1 MDAYERQYEEILQ
14 KKQCICL
21 KQLAI
26 NGSDLIAAGMKPG
39 KEIGTVLNGLLELVL
54 DDPAQN
60 TKENL
65 LEQAH
70 KIMTPDI

>member
-1 MDAYERQYEEILQ
+1 
-14 KKQCICL
+14 
-21 KQLAI
+21 
-26 NGSDLIAAGMKPG
+26 MKPG
-39 KEIGTVLNGLLELVL
+39 KEIGTVLSGLLELVL